1 MQNPYKLTVLSK
13 EFWEDLPKLSQEKLS
28 FLQWLKSH
36 QFFLIFKL
44 PMIDSE
50 VLLDKKMLKFNFLEI
65 KSPKFK
71 LPERFHQ
78 LKVKDKWSE
87 FFKSKIWSSRIKLM
101 IWGFPKDLKN
111 LFENIKVKLENMK
124 IESWS
129 LKMKS
134 QNLSQDFWIS
144 KDNMKLKVNYPNN
157 MLRSPLNLNQNSKDS
172 LLLLFLTIW
181 I

>member
-13 EFWEDLPKLSQEKLS
+13 EFWEDSPKLSQEKLF
-28 FLQWLKSH
+28 FLQWLKSL

-65 KSPKFK
+65 KLPKFK
-71 LPERFHQ
+71 LPEQFHQ
-78 LKVKDKWSE
+78 LKVKVRWSE
-87 FFKSKIWSSRIKLM
+87 FFNLKIWSSRMKLT
-101 IWGFPKDLKN
+101 IWEFPKDLKN
-111 LFENIKVKLENMK
+111 LFDNIKLKSENTK
-124 IESWS
+124 TEFWN

-134 QNLSQDFWIS
+134 QNLSQDFWTS
-144 KDNMKLKVNYPNN
+144 KDNMRLKLNYQNN
-157 MLRSPLNLNQNSKDS
+157 LLKFPLNLIQNLKDS
-172 LLLLFLTIW
+172 HHLLFLTIW